1 MDQDVVVDARQLTN
15 LENLKETVVCHMGD
29 IEQRRGDYHIEMPAE
44 HLHDIGLFLE
54 SEHMSLL
61 CEGRNVEGA
70 GRLTWEAPQGGIK
83 SLIHFEIAVSL
94 KEVLGRRNVWTDNTT
109 PLPVG
114 GGNFAGGFL
123 APDVSGFV
131 RRPTEVQGLK
141 PFAEKAPWPQV
152 WVEVAFT
159 DSGEDYKNAISKI
172 QNCVRDVREP
182 CAYVLVALQNT
193 ASRIFKERMA
203 RGNMDLAAPS
213 VEAEATIEPTNA
225 PKVAVWQPD
234 LTPSWYVL
242 ETNKYVNVPIPKS
255 DPQKEWRFDFNLV
268 CQYYEP

>member
-1 MDQDVVVDARQLTN
+1 
-15 LENLKETVVCHMGD
+15 LEDLKETVVCHMGK
-29 IEQRRGDYHIEMPAE
+29 IEQRRGDYHVEMLAE
-44 HLHDIGLFLE
+44 YLDEIGLFLE
-54 SEHMSLL
+54 SEHPSLM
-61 CEGRNVEGA
+61 CEGRIVDGA
-70 GRLTWEAPQGGIK
+70 ARLTWEASQGFLK
-83 SLIHFEIAVSL
+83 SVMQRKIANSL
-94 KEVLGRRNVWTDNTT
+94 EEVLGPRNVGTDNTT

-114 GGNFAGGFL
+114 GGNFAGGYL

-182 CAYVLVALQNT
+182 CVYVLVALQNT
-193 ASRIFKERMA
+193 ASRILKERMA

-234 LTPSWYVL
+234 LAPSWYVL
-242 ETNKYVNVPIPKS
+242 ETNKYVKVPIPMT

-268 CQYYEP
+268 CQCYEP